1 MPLLELLGGAAYLAT
16 PNERV
21 APSRVSV
28 AVAAFSLFFSGAVFG
43 MPAALLMPGVPSFL
57 AIAIAFLS
65 LLLLLLLLLLVAK
78 LLGAEVGCSSSWKAS
93 VGMR

>member
-65 LLLLLLLLLLVAK
+65 LLLLLLVAK

>member
-57 AIAIAFLS
+57 AIAIALLS
-65 LLLLLLLLLLVAK
+65 LLLLLLVAK

>member
-65 LLLLLLLLLLVAK
+65 LLLLLLVAK
-78 LLGAEVGCSSSWKAS
+78 LLGAEVGCPSSWKAS

>member
-1 MPLLELLGGAAYLAT
+1 M
-16 PNERV
+16 
-21 APSRVSV
+21 SV
-28 AVAAFSLFFSGAVFG
+28 AVAAFRLFFSGAVFG

-65 LLLLLLLLLLVAK
+65 LLLLLLLLVAK

>member
-57 AIAIAFLS
+57 AIAIAFFS
-65 LLLLLLLLLLVAK
+65 LLLLLVAK